1 MFDGEEV
8 SEAVALADPKK
19 LLAFYA
25 SSVEHPEFHFERDIE
40 IIKSVWAWALDYFSR
55 NRGLPVSM
63 SIPLNKVKE

>member
-1 MFDGEEV
+1 MFKGAKQFNLNLKIAGEYQMFDGEEV

-40 IIKSVWAWALDYFSR
+40 IIKSV
-55 NRGLPVSM
+55 
-63 SIPLNKVKE
+63 